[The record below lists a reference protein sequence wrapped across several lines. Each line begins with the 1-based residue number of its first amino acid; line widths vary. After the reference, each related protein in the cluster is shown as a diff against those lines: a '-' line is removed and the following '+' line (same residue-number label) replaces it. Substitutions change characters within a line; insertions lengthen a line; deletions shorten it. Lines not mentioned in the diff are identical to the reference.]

1 MKFRAPEAGYYEQLA
16 LGLQLDEMDRSEQ
29 GFVSPEEARRRS
41 QASKV
46 ALELSA
52 QSEAPEWFEQ
62 YAELLNAGWP
72 WRVACYIAWAAS
84 PRAGRWP
91 KTQESLAREVLGLT
105 SDRQIGTWRKRNP
118 AIDDLIAMLQALP
131 LMEKR
136 ADVFQALA
144 ESASQSDHRSNPDR
158 KLFLELTG
166 DYTPRTQ
173 VDVRRAGDLEDLSQ
187 MSEEELKKLAGIGP
201 HPDPTPTL
209 PTQERG
215 EGEEDGS
222 EE

>member
-16 LGLQLDEMDRSEQ
+16 LGLQLDETDRSEQ

-46 ALELSA
+46 ALELSG
-52 QSEAPEWFEQ
+52 QTDTPEWFEQ

-136 ADVFQALA
+136 ADVFRALA
-144 ESASQSDHRSNPDR
+144 ESASQNDHRSNPDR

-187 MSEEELKKLAGIGP
+187 MSEEELRKLAGSTLTQ
-201 HPDPTPTL
+201 DPTPN
-209 PTQERG
+209 PPHQQADG
-215 EGEEDGS
+215 EGEEA